1 MKVAVVGA
9 GTMGTGIAQV
19 VAMSGFDV
27 TLHDVE
33 QVALDNS
40 MGKIKDSLEK
50 LAMKNASINSKEVIN
65 RITLSTDYATLQNK
79 DIIIEAINENIDHK
93 HIFYKKLDALCEEQT
108 IFVTNTSSL
117 QVSEIAEA
125 TNRKD
130 RFCGLHFFN
139 PVPLMDLVEMTFLD
153 ETSERTKATIESFV
167 ERLGKTV
174 IRVADTPL
182 FIVNRILVP
191 MICEAIELV
200 GEGTASA
207 ADVDRAMKLGAHHPI
222 GPLWMADM
230 IGLDTMLNIQQA
242 LYDKTGKEKYKVP
255 PLLIEMVEQNL
266 LGRKT
271 GKGFYEY

>member
-1 MKVAVVGA
+1 M
-9 GTMGTGIAQV
+9 
-19 VAMSGFDV
+19 DV
-27 TLHDVE
+27 
-33 QVALDNS
+33 
-40 MGKIKDSLEK
+40 
-50 LAMKNASINSKEVIN
+50 
-65 RITLSTDYATLQNK
+65 
-79 DIIIEAINENIDHK
+79 
-93 HIFYKKLDALCEEQT
+93 LCEEQT

-271 GKGFYEY
+271 GKGFYKY

>member
-27 TLHDVE
+27 TLHDVA
-33 QVALDNS
+33 QVALDHS
-40 MGKIKDSLEK
+40 LEKIKESLEK
-50 LAMKNASINSKEVIN
+50 LAKKNPSIDYGQTMN
-65 RITLSTDYATLQNK
+65 RITLSTDYATLQNN
-79 DIIIEAINENIDHK
+79 DIIIEAINENIDQK
-93 HIFYKKLDALCEEQT
+93 HIFYKKLDDLCEEQT

-117 QVSEIAEA
+117 QVSEIASV

-139 PVPLMDLVEMTFLD
+139 PVPLMDLVEMTFLN

-242 LYDKTGKEKYKVP
+242 LYEKTGKEKYKVP

>member
-33 QVALDNS
+33 QAALDYS
-40 MGKIKDSLEK
+40 IEKIKDSLAK
-50 LAMKNASINSKEVIN
+50 LAMKNASINSKEVMK
-65 RITLSTDYATLQNK
+65 RITLSTDYTTLKNQN
-79 DIIIEAINENIDHK
+79 IVIEAIIENIDQK

-117 QVSEIAEA
+117 QVSEIAAA

-153 ETSERTKATIESFV
+153 ETSERTKATILSFV

-242 LYDKTGKEKYKVP
+242 LYDKTRKEKYKVP

>member
-40 MGKIKDSLEK
+40 IEKIKDSLEK
-50 LAMKNASINSKEVIN
+50 LAMKNPSINSKEVIN
-65 RITLSTDYATLQNK
+65 RIVLSTDYATLQNQ

-174 IRVADTPL
+174 IPVADTPL

-200 GEGTASA
+200 GEGTTSV
-207 ADVDRAMKLGAHHPI
+207 ADIDRAMKLGAHHPI

-242 LYDKTGKEKYKVP
+242 LYDKTGKGKYKVP